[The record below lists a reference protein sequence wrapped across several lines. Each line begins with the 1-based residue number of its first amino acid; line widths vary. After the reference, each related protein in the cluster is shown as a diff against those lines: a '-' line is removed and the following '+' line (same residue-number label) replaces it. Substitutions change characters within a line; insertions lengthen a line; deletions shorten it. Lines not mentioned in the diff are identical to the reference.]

1 MDHATRQGPT
11 DPRGRLMSKPSVKPP
26 RTKHVAFR
34 MVEGGLDRTLQAEIR
49 DVVEEQR
56 WAHFTTRRSAEGDAG
71 HKALRVRQRSKSP
84 WRIFVY
90 RRWTVDVQGIANADH
105 TGRWNPWVELQYED
119 TKWRHLLIMP
129 SQERTFPT
137 RARAEDVGSII
148 ARAWIDF
155 HGEENQF
162 KSKKRRP
169 RRLTSAGALSLSL
182 EEVAARLEITVDAMK
197 RWLRRQID
205 ELGQ

>member
-1 MDHATRQGPT
+1 
-11 DPRGRLMSKPSVKPP
+11 MSKSSLWPP
-26 RTKHVAFR
+26 RTKPGAFR

-56 WAHFTTRRSAEGDAG
+56 WAHFITRRNAENDAT
-71 HKALRVRQRSKSP
+71 HKALRARQRSKSP
-84 WRIFVY
+84 WRVFAF
-90 RRWTVDVQGIANADH
+90 RRWTVDVQGIAIADK
-105 TGRWNPWVELQYED
+105 TGRWKCWVELQYED
-119 TKWRHLLIMP
+119 GQWRHLLIMP

-155 HGEENQF
+155 HGEEDQF

-169 RRLTSAGALSLSL
+169 RRLTSAGELNLSL
-182 EEVAARLEITVDAMK
+182 EEVAARLKITPDAMK
-197 RWLRRQID
+197 RWLRRQLD
-205 ELGQ
+205 ELGSN

>member
-1 MDHATRQGPT
+1 
-11 DPRGRLMSKPSVKPP
+11 MSKPSVEPP
-26 RTKHVAFR
+26 RTKRGAFR
-34 MVEGGLDRTLQAEIR
+34 MVEGGLDRMLRAEIR

-56 WAHFTTRRSAEGDAG
+56 WAHFINRRSAEGDAS
-71 HKALRVRQRSKSP
+71 HKRLRARQRSKTP

-90 RRWTVDVQGIANADH
+90 RRWTVDVQGIANADN
-105 TGRWNPWVELQYED
+105 TGRWKPWVELQYED
-119 TKWRHLLIMP
+119 KQWRHLLIMP
-129 SQERTFPT
+129 SQERTFAT
-137 RARAEDVGSII
+137 RARSEEVGSMI

-155 HGEENQF
+155 HGEEDQF

-169 RRLTSAGALSLSL
+169 RRLTSAGELSLSL

-197 RWLRRQID
+197 RWLRQQID